1 VRYTDIMSGIGGPSS
16 SGSDLSLRVGRVAA
30 PLREQVLDVLRQAIL
45 EFRLKPGQR
54 LIERELIEQTG
65 VSRTTI
71 REVLR
76 QLAAEGL
83 VTTIPQRGA
92 VVVVPSAQEAADLYE
107 VRAALEALAGRRFVK
122 HATDEQV
129 HQLREAF
136 REIERV
142 KRRDADIQDML
153 RAKDQFYEV
162 LLDGAGNAAIRS
174 TLDGL
179 RARVRMLR
187 ATSLSQP
194 NRSAETVREI
204 RAIVKAAEARDA
216 DAMAEA
222 CAHHVE
228 QAARSGLRGLIDM
241 DPAAAD
247 VLAGVGS

>member
-1 VRYTDIMSGIGGPSS
+1 MSEFRGNQAAD
-16 SGSDLSLRVGRVAA
+16 DLSMRVGRVAA

-45 EFRLKPGQR
+45 DFRLKPGQR

-83 VTTIPQRGA
+83 VTTIPQKGA
-92 VVVVPSAQEAADLYE
+92 IVMVPSAQEAADLYE
-107 VRAALEALAGRRFVK
+107 VRAVLEALAGRRFVK
-122 HATDEQV
+122 HATDDQV
-129 HQLREAF
+129 KQLRKAF

-142 KRRDADIQDML
+142 MRRKNPDIQDVL
-153 RAKDQFYEV
+153 QAKDRFYDV
-162 LLDGAGNAAIRS
+162 LLEGAGNSAIRS

-194 NRSAETVREI
+194 DRSAETIEEI
-204 RAIVKAAEARDA
+204 RAIVEAAEARDA
-216 DAMAEA
+216 DAMADA
-222 CAHHVE
+222 CAHHVN
-228 QAARSGLRGLIDM
+228 QAARSGLRGLAEID
-241 DPAAAD
+241 PSAAD